1 MQDVV
6 GVYLL
11 DYGQIFF
18 AGVSNEGP
26 RFRIGL
32 TQWS

>member
-6 GVYLL
+6 GVYLP
-11 DYGQIFF
+11 DRGQVIF
-18 AGVSNEGP
+18 AGVANEGP

-32 TQWS
+32 IQWS